1 MNKVFLVG
9 KIIEKSDYKFF
20 YNSREHNSKIT
31 LKIETLTSN
40 YQNGTVIE
48 INFYDNMADKIFRF
62 SKIGDNAFVEGR
74 LIKNM
79 EIEGFKM
86 ELIWNKN

>member
-9 KIIEKSDYKFF
+9 KIIEMSDYRFF

-31 LKIETLTSN
+31 FKIKTLDSN
-40 YQNGTVIE
+40 NRKGTIIE
-48 INFYDNMADKIFRF
+48 ISSYDNMADDIYRYLKD
-62 SKIGDNAFVEGR
+62 GDIISIYGS

-79 EIEGFKM
+79 EIEIEKFTK
-86 ELIWNKN
+86 IK